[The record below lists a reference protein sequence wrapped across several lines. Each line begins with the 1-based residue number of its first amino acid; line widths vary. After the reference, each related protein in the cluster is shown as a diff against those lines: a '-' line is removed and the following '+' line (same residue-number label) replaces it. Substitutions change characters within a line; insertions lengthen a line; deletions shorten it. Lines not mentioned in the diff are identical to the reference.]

1 MPATG
6 DRITKRKDGLFQG
19 MYTAQTP
26 DGPKRKYIYGRRKK
40 DVERKLA
47 EAMGDAARGVVV
59 DDKNLTLGEYL
70 ARFLE
75 DVQRGSVRES
85 TYSRDKYLVTNHV
98 RPALGLVKLKNL
110 NAMHL
115 QRLYREKLDD
125 DLSPA
130 TVQKIHH
137 VLHKGL
143 EQAMRWD
150 LIPRNPADS
159 VKAPTPAPK
168 EMRPLSAS
176 EARKLL
182 EAAGGDRLE
191 ALYVLAV
198 HTGMRR
204 GELLGL

>member
-47 EAMGDAARGVVV
+47 EAMGDAVRGVVV

-98 RPALGLVKLKNL
+98 RPAPGLVKLKNL

-125 DLSPA
+125 DLPRHCPKDPPRPTQGAGAGYEVGSHSPQPRRFGQSSYA
-130 TVQKIHH
+130 RPEGDAPAVRLRST
-137 VLHKGL
+137 
-143 EQAMRWD
+143 QA
-150 LIPRNPADS
+150 P
-159 VKAPTPAPK
+159 
-168 EMRPLSAS
+168 
-176 EARKLL
+176 
-182 EAAGGDRLE
+182 
-191 ALYVLAV
+191 
-198 HTGMRR
+198 
-204 GELLGL
+204 